1 MTMRSFK
8 SRHFKSILFISM
20 LAGPTQG
27 LFAQSPEILAEY
39 KSKYPGEKVVQLKDV
54 KTVTIK
60 YVKNEPQISYHIE
73 MEDLITDSKGVV
85 GMNEEEIHFSS
96 LETVSNIKAYTMV
109 PNGSKFKKVA
119 STESYT
125 RDAINDDGIFH
136 DDDRVT
142 TVVFSG
148 IQEGAVRHLSYD
160 VTMHHNHF
168 PFAYFFFNY
177 YPGENARFEIV
188 SDTSIHVL
196 TQEYFLDKIQVEKS
210 EQVVKNM
217 RTLTY
222 TCPNVFK
229 IKDEDNAVS
238 VRYYAPH
245 VLAQIGYYN
254 SKTDGR
260 VQVGETLSDLHA
272 KYFKNV
278 KDVLEEIP
286 SEELK
291 ETADSIIKD
300 CKTEFDKVKA
310 VYYWVQD
317 NLKYVAFEEGLNGFI
332 PRQPSR
338 ILEKRFGDCKD
349 MASLIYS
356 LLKAADIKSYL
367 TWIGSRDI
375 PYKYTEFP
383 STYVDNHMICAYKDE
398 NGKWYFLDATNS
410 FQPISSPTYFIQGK
424 EAMINIDENNFE
436 IVTVPIMPA
445 SYTTVKD
452 SSFIRIDERNL
463 IGHTVNYL
471 TGYYQSTLGNIYRDV
486 PIKESNK
493 FLTSMNERGNN
504 SFHVTE
510 GSYLHSKE
518 RDSTGILDF
527 NWNVTNYCT
536 KVDNEI
542 YINMVLDKD
551 ISKQGEIKE
560 NRVSP
565 TELPSYSSDDYC
577 VTLDIPEGYTVK
589 YLPQN
594 VTFESDI
601 VDLYIRYEQKGNKLI
616 LNLHLNLK
624 YLYLFPKDFD
634 LWNQYNQ
641 VKKKALNES
650 VILIK
655 Q

>member
-1 MTMRSFK
+1 
-8 SRHFKSILFISM
+8 M
-20 LAGPTQG
+20 LAGPTQD
-27 LFAQSPEILAEY
+27 LFAQSPEQLAEY
-39 KSKYPGEKVVQLKDV
+39 KNKYPGEKVIQLKDV

-73 MEDLITDSKGVV
+73 MEELITDSKGAV

-96 LETVSNIKAYTMV
+96 LETVSNIKAYTLV

-160 VTMHHNHF
+160 VTMRHNHF

-188 SDTSIHVL
+188 SDTSIHVV
-196 TQEYFLDKIQVEKS
+196 TQDYFLDKIQVEKT

-217 RTLTY
+217 RTLIY

-238 VRYYAPH
+238 VRYYAPQ

-254 SKTDGR
+254 SKTDGK

-272 KYFKNV
+272 QYFKNV
-278 KDVLEEIP
+278 KDVLEETP

-291 ETADSIIKD
+291 ETADSITKD
-300 CKTEFDKVKA
+300 CKTEFEKVKA

-356 LLKAADIKSYL
+356 LLKAADVKSYL

-375 PYKYTEFP
+375 PYKYTDFP

-398 NGKWYFLDATNS
+398 QGNWYFLDATNS

-424 EAMINIDENNFE
+424 EAMINIDENTFE
-436 IVTVPIMPA
+436 IVTVPVMPA

-471 TGYYQSTLGNIYRDV
+471 SGYYQSTLGNIYRDV

-504 SFHVTE
+504 SFHVTS
-510 GSYLHSKE
+510 GSYTNSKE
-518 RDSTGILDF
+518 RDSTGILNFD
-527 NWNVTNYCT
+527 WNVTNYCT

-565 TELPSYSSDDYC
+565 LELPSYSSDDYC
-577 VTLDIPEGYTVK
+577 VILDIPEGYTVK

-601 VDLYIRYEQKGNKLI
+601 VDLYIHYVQKANKLI

-624 YLYLFPKDFD
+624 YLYLYPNQFD